1 MALLRLWGAAV
12 PGEGLSGSGH
22 LCLCLRAGDIL
33 GPIGWQD
40 SQARHCLTNTGEHP
54 EVFLKKKG
62 FVCVMHWRC
71 VLLTGRA
78 LVMEV
83 CGSLMELI
91 KWIPGILWLIDTEGQ
106 VGKLSLKMNLTVA
119 LCSMAPWAVGGGG

>member
-1 MALLRLWGAAV
+1 
-12 PGEGLSGSGH
+12 
-22 LCLCLRAGDIL
+22 
-33 GPIGWQD
+33 
-40 SQARHCLTNTGEHP
+40 
-54 EVFLKKKG
+54 
-62 FVCVMHWRC
+62 MHWRC